1 MFRNRF
7 ILFVVFLL
15 TSSLGLMAFTP
26 LAQDPT
32 EGTVL
37 DSILKIIV
45 AFATLAGVSALV
57 AALVAIGVWARVIN
71 AETAP
76 KWTAGLNLAAFLVL
90 VYFGI
95 FRPDLSLAFL
105 DGIAAQLA
113 TIALFVLG
121 FLTQMT
127 VPAPVNRA
135 LYHARVPILG
145 VMGPEINRI
154 DHRH

>member
-1 MFRNRF
+1 MKVNPRLFVLF
-7 ILFVVFLL
+7 ILF
-15 TSSLGLMAFTP
+15 SSISLMAFAP
-26 LAQDPT
+26 RAQET
-32 EGTVL
+32 AEGTVL
-37 DSILKIIV
+37 DAILKIIV

-57 AALVAIGVWARVIN
+57 AALVAIGVWARVIT

-76 KWTAGLNLAAFLVL
+76 KWTAGLNLVAFLVL
-90 VYFGI
+90 VYFGV

-135 LYHARVPILG
+135 LFRARVPVLG
-145 VMGPEINRI
+145 VMGSDINFN
-154 DHRH
+154 DHRS